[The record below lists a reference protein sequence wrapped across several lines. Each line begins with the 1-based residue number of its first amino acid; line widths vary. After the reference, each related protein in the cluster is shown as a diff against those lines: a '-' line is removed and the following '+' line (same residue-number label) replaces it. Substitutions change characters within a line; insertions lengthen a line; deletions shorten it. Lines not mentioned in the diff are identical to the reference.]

1 MAVARNLMV
10 RAGADFSAIT
20 KQASKASNSMRGM
33 QNSVSKSCKVM
44 SSAAAGLKKAFGA
57 LGIVLSF
64 TAIASAAKEAAA
76 SYDEQVEGE
85 VKLARVMRNT
95 MSASNDQI
103 QSILDLASAQQELGI
118 IADDVTIAG
127 AQELA
132 TYLSLTDSL
141 ETLIPV
147 MNDMAAQQYGYNV
160 TAEQTTSIATMLGK
174 VMEGQVGGLSRYGY
188 YFDEAQEKI
197 LKFGTESERAAV
209 LAQVVS
215 QSVGGM
221 NAALAAT
228 PTGRMRQLSNTLG
241 DIKDQFGQAVRTIST
256 VFLPVLNTVAK
267 VLAAVATLANKVA
280 QAIANVF
287 GGTAAGKEW
296 QYLPPATAV
305 EGASDAMD
313 DLADSTRDSGKA
325 ARDAHND
332 LQTLSFD
339 TLNIMK
345 AQNELNP
352 SSSADA
358 SGYTPSSG
366 GGSDLI
372 SEMDTAATQAN
383 ESFGWLEQRLQNLKA
398 IFQDFMAGIN
408 LEPLRAAWERLKESV
423 GGLTETV
430 SSYFQPVWE
439 NILKPFG
446 QWTINELLPES
457 LKTLDDL
464 FDDIKLALD
473 ELNPAFELA
482 TEFIGAGGK
491 LIGAD
496 IISMLQD
503 LQFSLELLALIMT
516 GDFAGA
522 FTLVKE
528 HAAQESAETRQKWAD
543 FPEWWETNVCE
554 PINEYKDT
562 WIANHP
568 IIQGALDAL
577 QAKLD
582 SVFGGDE
589 TDLDEWSKNA
599 NQDFD
604 DFDTGLSDTETN
616 TGKTVGEISGHV
628 TDLETTVDDTFTGMG
643 GKIDEARDKVD
654 EDFSDMTKS
663 VEENVGEMKKLLD
676 FSWSVPR
683 PKLPQIT
690 WFYNYVYS
698 GDGTTVP
705 IPQFNVNWYARGGIF
720 DSASIIGVGEAGKE
734 AVVPLEHNLGWIS
747 KIADELSGQMSGG
760 AFGIDPAEF
769 FQEMRSAVLQ
779 GMMSAMSAQGN
790 GRQHVTELSVN
801 GRAFARAIYSDMQAV
816 AREQGISLIK
826 S

>member
-95 MSASNDQI
+95 MGASNDEI

-160 TAEQTTSIATMLGK
+160 TAEQTASIATMLGK

-228 PTGRMRQLSNTLG
+228 PTGRMRQLANTLG
-241 DIKDQFGQAVRTIST
+241 DIKDEFGRAVRTIST

-296 QYLPPATAV
+296 SYLPPSTAI

-313 DLADSTRDSGKA
+313 DLTDSTRDSGKA

-345 AQNELNP
+345 AQNETN
-352 SSSADA
+352 SSSSSDA

-372 SEMDTAATQAN
+372 NEADTAATQAA

-423 GGLTETV
+423 GGLANTV
-430 SSYFQPVWE
+430 SKYFQPVYE
-439 NILKPFG
+439 KVLKPFG
-446 QWTINELLPES
+446 QWTINELLPKS
-457 LKTLDDL
+457 LETLAAL

-473 ELNPAFELA
+473 GLYPAFEDVM
-482 TEFIGAGGK
+482 EIIGWLGELIRGLLINSLDK
-491 LIGAD
+491 LKLG
-496 IISMLQD
+496 
-503 LQFSLELLALIMT
+503 LEVLGLLMK
-516 GDFAGA
+516 GDFRGA
-522 FTLVKE
+522 LSLVKE
-528 HAAQESAETRQKWAD
+528 SLTQDAAGIQETWSGFT
-543 FPEWWETNVCE
+543 EWWRTHVCNPVGE
-554 PINEYKDT
+554 DTSELGTTMDEEFTGMGGKIDEMKDT
-562 WIANHP
+562 
-568 IIQGALDAL
+568 
-577 QAKLD
+577 
-582 SVFGGDE
+582 VDE
-589 TDLDEWSKNA
+589 DVST
-599 NQDFD
+599 
-604 DFDTGLSDTETN
+604 TSDRL
-616 TGKTVGEISGHV
+616 G
-628 TDLETTVDDTFTGMG
+628 DLETAVEDSFTGMG

-676 FSWSVPR
+676 FSWSIPR

-779 GMMSAMSAQGN
+779 GMLSAMSAQGS
-790 GRQHVTELSVN
+790 GRQNVTELSVN
-801 GRAFARAIYSDMQAV
+801 GRTFARAIYSDMQAV
-816 AREQGISLIK
+816 AREQGISLIR